1 MCTSLNTY
9 GRVFLYSGAG
19 VKVGYDVRK
28 KIVLI
33 GVWSSVDCRA
43 RGYL

>member
-19 VKVGYDVRK
+19 VKVGYDVLSNTAK
-28 KIVLI
+28 KGERLT
-33 GVWSSVDCRA
+33 
-43 RGYL
+43 LQ